1 MLQVCAVVE
10 SCGSLSPL
18 RLAQREDISVTLAR
32 EQLLTAERLGRLCR
46 DNTVGGL
53 VFYPNRFLSEAG
65 WKGKSGCFFFFEN
78 INKALWSYEVKSE
91 WNRDGSLHAT

>member
-1 MLQVCAVVE
+1 MNTFFSYKFLTCILCVLQVCAVVE

-65 WKGKSGCFFFFEN
+65 
-78 INKALWSYEVKSE
+78 
-91 WNRDGSLHAT
+91 